1 MLAMRQKLLDHAQ
14 KFATDAFKTALKRA
28 IRKRAE
34 SDNLV
39 EIKFLIKLQ
48 SSLKIHHIM
57 FQRQFQMK
65 HKILDLIEKYQRKVH
80 IFRKKTAN
88 Y

>member
-1 MLAMRQKLLDHAQ
+1 MLAMRQKLLDHAE
-14 KFATDAFKTALKRA
+14 KFATGAFKTALKRA

-39 EIKFLIKLQ
+39 EIKFLIKFQ

-57 FQRQFQMK
+57 FQRQF
-65 HKILDLIEKYQRKVH
+65 
-80 IFRKKTAN
+80 
-88 Y
+88 